1 MTPGLPL
8 GPHPS
13 NAFAFAPGLPS
24 FGLPG
29 FFPLDSRNLATPCLG
44 REPKARV
51 ATITMDVKKISYYL
65 QDLFMSILMD
75 VKHQ

>member
-13 NAFAFAPGLPS
+13 KAFAFAPGLPS
-24 FGLPG
+24 FSLLS
-29 FFPLDSRNLATPCLG
+29 FFPLDSRNLATPSLG

-51 ATITMDVKKISYYL
+51 ATQEVYD
-65 QDLFMSILMD
+65 
-75 VKHQ
+75 

>member
-51 ATITMDVKKISYYL
+51 ATSCDV
-65 QDLFMSILMD
+65 
-75 VKHQ
+75 H